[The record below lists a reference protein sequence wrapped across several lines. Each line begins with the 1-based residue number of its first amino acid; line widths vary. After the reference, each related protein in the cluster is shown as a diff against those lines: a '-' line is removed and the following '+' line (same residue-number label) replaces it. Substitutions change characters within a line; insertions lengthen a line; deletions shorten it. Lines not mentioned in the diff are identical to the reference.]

1 MVRPAGTA
9 NMSYPANVTTSLTK
23 VVAKTCHTTGLEVSE
38 GEDRQVGATQLY
50 SQKAGMTKYSQ
61 EGIVCVR
68 VCASRA
74 HTHTLV
80 CAC

>member
-9 NMSYPANVTTSLTK
+9 NMSYPANATTSLTK

-50 SQKAGMTKYSQ
+50 SQKAGMTEYSQ

-68 VCASRA
+68 VNTRDVHAP
-74 HTHTLV
+74 TH
-80 CAC
+80 ARG